1 MTDPRFDLLFRIE
14 IALSS
19 AIELGTTPYGR
30 LRRVDTFVE
39 GRFEGPRLSGALMA
53 GGNDLRLT
61 RFDGAFCP
69 DVRALLRTDDGH
81 HIHMT
86 YEGIRSGPEEVWERI
101 ERGEDVDPSEY
112 YFRIAA
118 RFETGS
124 EKYGW
129 LNRILAFGSGVRRR
143 SGPVY
148 DVYQA
153 L

>member
-1 MTDPRFDLLFRIE
+1 MTEPRFDLLFQIKIE
-14 IALSS
+14 LSS
-19 AIELGTTPYGR
+19 AIELGATPYGR

-39 GRFEGPRLSGALMA
+39 GRFEGPKLSGTLVT

-61 RFDGAFCP
+61 RFDGAFHP

-81 HIHMT
+81 HVQMT
-86 YEGIRSGPEEVWERI
+86 YEGIRSGPEEVWDRV

-112 YFRIAA
+112 YFRIVA

-124 EKYGW
+124 EKYDW
-129 LNRILAFGSGVRRR
+129 LNRILAFGSGVRLPG
-143 SGPVY
+143 GPVY
-148 DVYQA
+148 DIYQV

>member
-1 MTDPRFDLLFRIE
+1 MTEPRFDLLFRIE

-19 AIELGTTPYGR
+19 AIELGATPYGR

-39 GRFEGPRLSGALMA
+39 GRFDGPRLSGTLMA

-61 RFDGAFCP
+61 RFDGAFRP

-81 HIHMT
+81 HIQMT
-86 YEGIRSGPEEVWERI
+86 YEGIRSGPEEVWDRI
-101 ERGEDVDPSEY
+101 ERGDDVDPSEY

-124 EKYGW
+124 GEYGW
-129 LNRILAFGSGVRRR
+129 LNRILAFGSGVRLR

-148 DVYQA
+148 DVYQV

>member
-1 MTDPRFDLLFRIE
+1 MTEPRFDLLFRIKIE
-14 IALSS
+14 LSS
-19 AIELGTTPYGR
+19 AIELGATPYGR

-39 GRFEGPRLSGALMA
+39 GRFEGPKLSGTLVA

-61 RFDGAFCP
+61 RFDGAFHP

-81 HIHMT
+81 HVQMI
-86 YEGIRSGPEEVWERI
+86 YEGIRSGPEEVWDRI

-112 YFRIAA
+112 YFRIVA

-129 LNRILAFGSGVRRR
+129 LNRILAFGSGVRLQG
-143 SGPVY
+143 GPVY
-148 DVYQA
+148 DIYQV

>member
-1 MTDPRFDLLFRIE
+1 MMEPRFDLLFRIE

-61 RFDGAFCP
+61 RFDGAFRP

-112 YFRIAA
+112 YFRIAV

-148 DVYQA
+148 DIYQA

>member
-1 MTDPRFDLLFRIE
+1 MTEPRFDLLFRLGIE
-14 IALSS
+14 LSS
-19 AIELGTTPYGR
+19 AVELGTTPYGR

-39 GRFEGPRLSGALMA
+39 GQFEGPRLSGTLLA

-61 RFDGAFCP
+61 RFDGAFRP

-81 HIHMT
+81 HVQMT
-86 YEGIRSGPEEVWERI
+86 YEGIRSGPEEVWDRV

-124 EKYGW
+124 ETYGW
-129 LNRILAFGSGVRRR
+129 LNRILAFGSGTRLRT
-143 SGPVY
+143 GPVY
-148 DVYQA
+148 DIYQV